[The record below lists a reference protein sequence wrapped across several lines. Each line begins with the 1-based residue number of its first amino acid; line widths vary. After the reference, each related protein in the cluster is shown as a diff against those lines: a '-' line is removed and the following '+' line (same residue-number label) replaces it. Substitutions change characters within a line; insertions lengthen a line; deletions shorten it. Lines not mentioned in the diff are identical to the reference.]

1 MPRAQHRQIDF
12 LSLAS
17 QIRQDGNEGQQAAE
31 GPGKG
36 KYGVKEDRGRLN
48 AQHLCAG
55 GSERKKVVPH
65 FGAPI
70 IYKLGQSLSLRIADR
85 VRAEFSETSN
95 MLAQNKF
102 P

>member
-12 LSLAS
+12 PSLAS
-17 QIRQDGNEGQQAAE
+17 QIRQDGNEGHQAAE

-36 KYGVKEDRGRLN
+36 KYGVKEDRGRSN
-48 AQHLCAG
+48 AQHPCAG

-70 IYKLGQSLSLRIADR
+70 IYKLANRYHSGSRIVFEQSFLKRL
-85 VRAEFSETSN
+85 TC
-95 MLAQNKF
+95 
-102 P
+102 